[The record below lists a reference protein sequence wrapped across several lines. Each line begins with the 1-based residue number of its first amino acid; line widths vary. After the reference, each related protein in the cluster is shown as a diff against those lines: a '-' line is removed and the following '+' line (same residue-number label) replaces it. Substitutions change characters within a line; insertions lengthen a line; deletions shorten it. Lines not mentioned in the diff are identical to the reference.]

1 MIPPDRHVLRGL
13 DKTLV
18 PFGEFFEVHVSRSF
32 PLRNNVVFLQHKYLV
47 KKFRH
52 QMFPRQT
59 GCTAR
64 ARRYAAAA
72 SVVHRYSHAL
82 PKAFLAKIG
91 IYHASPLHLRSEE
104 HTSELQSLMLISYA
118 VFCLKKKNK

>member
-1 MIPPDRHVLRGL
+1 MSQHITFCFFFLMIRRPPISTRTDTLFPYTTLFRSLE
-13 DKTLV
+13 KTLC
-18 PFGEFFEVHVSRSF
+18 PFGEFFDVHVSRSF

-47 KKFRH
+47 KKFRP

-72 SVVHRYSHAL
+72 SE
-82 PKAFLAKIG
+82 IG
-91 IYHASPLHLRSEE
+91 RASCRERVC
-104 HTSELQSLMLISYA
+104 QY
-118 VFCLKKKNK
+118 V